1 VQVDSR
7 HRFDNFVVGSANR
20 LAVAAARAV
29 AESPGRVYNPLFIYS
44 SSGLGKTH
52 LMGAIGNAV
61 RERHEKTTVEYVT
74 LDDFVGELHAAV
86 AAGGREAFAR
96 RLEGVGLLLIDDVQ
110 FLTGQRET
118 QTEILRLLNALQWGH
133 NQIVMASDRAPTEI
147 ADVDE
152 RLVTRLSGGLV
163 VDIATP
169 DFETRVAILRGKAE
183 ERGASFLPGV
193 IEELAQHPVGNVR
206 ELQGALNRLIAHQS
220 LGSGMIEPH
229 QVAALVGAPV
239 ERVPAP
245 APTAPLGSGDE
256 FASFLSDVASAVA
269 HHVESWRS
277 RVGETVAYWSSEGYR
292 TTALEQLLDELEAP
306 PHWEAV
312 LRGFVAVIER
322 LRALEAQAV
331 AIDPTLA
338 GAAVF
343 RDAERVLEA
352 EQLVER
358 VLAMAAPPP
367 GPSAAFQ
374 RAGYEVG
381 ESNQLAV
388 RAADAVVA
396 EPGRRYN
403 PLFVHGPSGVGKT
416 HLLNAI
422 GNELLDS
429 SGGAARVAVVSA
441 QDFMDEL
448 IAALQEGAV
457 GRWRARYRGVDTL
470 LIDDVQFVAGKER
483 TQDEL
488 FHVFNALYAEGRQL
502 VLVSDRA
509 PRQLEGLEQRLR
521 SRFEGGLVVEIQA
534 PDPALRERLV
544 ARLLVDAGAEASADV
559 VAYLAARQVTSVRE
573 LAGMINRV
581 TAAASLQGAPVSL
594 ALARTA
600 LDDAPVLPP
609 AEAGATPIR
618 GVLVQLDPASMAPRA
633 AAAAARRARAQ
644 AARAAVAPSDALFL
658 DEEKTV
664 LDWPDVSG
672 RVIEELR

>member
-1 VQVDSR
+1 MQVDLR

-44 SSGLGKTH
+44 GSGLGKTH

-61 RERHEKTTVEYVT
+61 RERHEQTTVEYVT
-74 LDDFVGELHAAV
+74 LDDFVNELHAAV
-86 AAGGREAFAR
+86 AAGEREAFAR
-96 RLEGVGLLLIDDVQ
+96 RLEGVGLLLIDDMQ

-118 QTEILRLLNALQWGH
+118 QTEMLRLLNALQWGH
-133 NQIVMASDRAPTEI
+133 NQIVMASDRPPTEI

-152 RLVTRLSGGLV
+152 RLITRLAGGLV
-163 VDIATP
+163 VDIAPP

-193 IEELAQHPVGNVR
+193 VEELAQRQFANVR
-206 ELQGALNRLIAHQS
+206 ELQGALNRLIAHQG
-220 LGSGMIEPH
+220 LGTMIEVH
-229 QVAALVGAPV
+229 EVAAVVEGRAERPSAPV
-239 ERVPAP
+239 AAP
-245 APTAPLGSGDE
+245 VGVGGGMGE
-256 FASFLSDVASAVA
+256 FASFLSDIASAVTQ
-269 HHVESWRS
+269 HVESWRS
-277 RVGETVAYWSSEGYR
+277 RVSETVAHWTREGYR
-292 TTALEQLLDELEAP
+292 TAALESLLDEPEAP

-322 LRALEAQAV
+322 LQALEAQAV
-331 AIDPTLA
+331 AIDPALA
-338 GAAVF
+338 GHASF
-343 RDAERVLEA
+343 RDPERVLDA
-352 EQLVER
+352 EQLMER
-358 VLAMAAPPP
+358 TLASAAPPP
-367 GPSAAFQ
+367 GPSAAFR

-381 ESNQLAV
+381 TSNQLAV
-388 RAADAVVA
+388 RAADTVAA

-416 HLLNAI
+416 HLLHSI
-422 GNELLDS
+422 GNELIES
-429 SGGAARVAVVSA
+429 TGGAARVAVVTA

-457 GRWRARYRGVDTL
+457 GRWRARYRTVDAL

-509 PRQLEGLEQRLR
+509 PRDLEGLEQRLR

-534 PDPALRERLV
+534 PDAALREKL
-544 ARLLVDAGAEASADV
+544 AQRLLAELDPAAPADL
-559 VAYLAARQVTSVRE
+559 VAYLAGRPVASVRE
-573 LAGMINRV
+573 LAGTVNRV
-581 TAAASLQGAPVSL
+581 AAFAGAKGAPLSL
-594 ALARTA
+594 ALAREA
-600 LDDAPVLPP
+600 LDDAPPLPP
-609 AEAGATPIR
+609 A
-618 GVLVQLDPASMAPRA
+618 DA
-633 AAAAARRARAQ
+633 AAAADAPPTAASPALAPTPVRGMRAIG
-644 AARAAVAPSDALFL
+644 PDPTFL
-658 DEEKTV
+658 DAEKMV